1 MWLLVRCRSIGAVAG
16 QTLNSILRCC
26 LINNAALSAQ
36 EGFIVKLWS
45 KCAGFERIGLAVAI
59 VAMSL
64 AWPAAAADDASDG
77 GALEDRLGAMFYRS
91 MTHWKY
97 DYTKMPDRKA
107 GVACIPWERLHA
119 AFLDSAIFE
128 AFGFSYSVAKEE
140 VAIRIATQG
149 CNRMKA
155 HYKVTDCACELVL
168 IDEAVAV
175 TVPEEA
181 GE

>member
-1 MWLLVRCRSIGAVAG
+1 MMKFL
-16 QTLNSILRCC
+16 
-26 LINNAALSAQ
+26 
-36 EGFIVKLWS
+36 S
-45 KCAGFERIGLAVAI
+45 KCAGFRWIALAVVI
-59 VAMSL
+59 VAMSFS
-64 AWPAAAADDASDG
+64 WPAAAADDGSDG
-77 GALEDRLGAMFYRS
+77 GALEDLVGAVFYRS

-97 DYTKMPDRKA
+97 DYAKLPDRKA
-107 GVACIPWERLHA
+107 GVACIPWERLDT
-119 AFLDSAIFE
+119 AFLDSGIFE

-168 IDEAVAV
+168 SGEAVAV

>member
-1 MWLLVRCRSIGAVAG
+1 M
-16 QTLNSILRCC
+16 
-26 LINNAALSAQ
+26 
-36 EGFIVKLWS
+36 VKLWS
-45 KCAGFERIGLAVAI
+45 KCTGFGRVGLAVVI

-64 AWPAAAADDASDG
+64 AWPAAAADDGSDG
-77 GALEDRLGAMFYRS
+77 GALADRLGATFYRS

-97 DYTKMPDRKA
+97 DYANLPDRKA
-107 GVACIPWERLHA
+107 GVACIPWQRLDA

-128 AFGFSYSVAKEE
+128 AFGFSYSVAEEE

-149 CNRMKA
+149 CDRMKA
-155 HYKVTDCACELVL
+155 YYKLTDCACELVL
-168 IDEAVAV
+168 IGEAVAV